1 MYIEMY
7 TSSSVTCQFTHQLS
21 PHFDHLTGRNL
32 SPPGQTI
39 SEIQIK
45 QEGIDGP

>member
-7 TSSSVTCQFTHQLS
+7 TSSSVACHYTHQLS
-21 PHFDHLTGRNL
+21 LHFDHLTGINL

-45 QEGIDGP
+45 QEGLIGP